1 MTETT
6 VISQTD
12 ARGVTRIVLNRA
24 DKRNAFN
31 DQIIVELTEA
41 IEAASNNPQC
51 RVVIIAG
58 EGKHFS
64 AGADLVY
71 MKQTAALSEQENVDD
86 AHRLARLMQVLD
98 LIDKPT
104 ICRVQGAAY
113 GGALGL
119 ITACDIAVGTDTS
132 RYCLSEARLGITPAA
147 IGPYVVRA
155 MGPRQARRYFLSSE
169 EIPADKA
176 LEIGLIHEQVPE
188 DQLDARIEE
197 LTVTLLRN
205 GPVAMAAGKAL
216 VAEVTGGHISA
227 DTIDYTARLIARL
240 RTGDEGQ
247 EGLGAFFS
255 KRTPGWVPES

>member
-1 MTETT
+1 MTDSA
-6 VISQTD
+6 VLSQTD
-12 ARGVTRIVLNRA
+12 GRGVTRITLNRA
-24 DKRNAFN
+24 DKRNAFD
-31 DQIIVELTEA
+31 DQIIAELTRA
-41 IEAASNNPQC
+41 IEAAGQDPAC

-64 AGADLVY
+64 AGADLSY
-71 MKQTAALSEQENVDD
+71 MRQTASLSEQENIED

-98 LIDKPT
+98 RIERPT
-104 ICRVQGAAY
+104 ICRIQGAAY

-119 ITACDIAVGTDTS
+119 ICACDIAVGAATS

-155 MGPRQARRYFLSSE
+155 MGPRQARRYFQSSE
-169 EIPADKA
+169 EIQSGKA
-176 LEIGLIHEQVPE
+176 LDIGLIHERVAD

-197 LTVTLLRN
+197 LVTTLLRN
-205 GPVAMAAGKAL
+205 GPVAMAAGKEL
-216 VAEVTGGHISA
+216 VATVAGGHISA

-240 RTGDEGQ
+240 RTGEEGQ

-255 KRTPGWVPES
+255 KRTPSWVPES